1 MNSFKEQ
8 YLSGKVDISKLDDF
22 VDDWHKDKTKKMTLQ
37 DYLGFND
44 DEYAAFAHSETEIK
58 NLLDSQKN
66 KVASVLKV
74 LAKIVK

>member
-1 MNSFKEQ
+1 
-8 YLSGKVDISKLDDF
+8 
-22 VDDWHKDKTKKMTLQ
+22 MTLQ